1 MMVVLVMSIWP
12 EVYVLIHVIH
22 LVLPKT
28 AHLQQH
34 FITTIGWGLLHGV
47 SITKNGFI
55 TIGIGVG
62 IQDVVTLEI
71 RDLTSLM
78 LPDGDSVKKNILFQ
92 SILQVVYMVLT
103 QKSVNRKLQIHK
115 PLYLNMEMG
124 KFLSLKP
131 GADILI
137 QNQVLVFRSEIYFT
151 ALKDTSSLKVNQPGH
166 GKLFV
171 NGKKCLLQVQKKIKM
186 CKMNGMMILLAHLVQ
201 LLDHTG
207 EIWSMQYAL
216 EKTRT

>member
-28 AHLQQH
+28 AHLLHH
-34 FITTIGWGLLHGV
+34 FITTIGWGLLPGG

-55 TIGIGVG
+55 TIGTGFG
-62 IQDVVTLEI
+62 IPDVAIPET

-78 LPDGDSVKKNILFQ
+78 LPDGDSVKTNILFQ
-92 SILQVVYMVLT
+92 FILQVVYMVLT
-103 QKSVNRKLQIHK
+103 QKSVHRKLQIHK
-115 PLYLNMEMG
+115 HQYLNTAMV

-131 GADILI
+131 GADILTR
-137 QNQVLVFRSEIYFT
+137 NQVLVFRSEIYFT
-151 ALKDTSSLKVNQPGH
+151 ALKDTLSLKANRPDH

-171 NGKKCLLQVQKKIKM
+171 KGKK
-186 CKMNGMMILLAHLVQ
+186 
-201 LLDHTG
+201 
-207 EIWSMQYAL
+207 
-216 EKTRT
+216 